1 LQRKEQEIQKAV
13 FAHLKA
19 RGAPG
24 IFFWHPFSGGFRKPV
39 EAAIFKGLGAIAG
52 LPDVMVL
59 HQGRLHCMELKAD
72 GGRATEQQ
80 LLCIAALEEAGAY
93 TAVAVGLD
101 RALAVL
107 ESWQLLR
114 GRVS

>member
-1 LQRKEQEIQKAV
+1 VVRREQEIQKAV
-13 FAHLKA
+13 FQHLKA
-19 RGAPG
+19 RGMPG
-24 IFFWHPFSGGFRKPV
+24 IFYWHPFSGGFRRPA
-39 EAAIFKGLGAIAG
+39 EAAIHKGLGVIAG

-59 HQGRLHCMELKAD
+59 HDGRLHCLELKAE
-72 GGRATEQQ
+72 GNRATEVQ
-80 LLCIAALEEAGAY
+80 LLCIAALEEAGAF

-114 GRVS
+114 GRAS

>member
-1 LQRKEQEIQKAV
+1 MKRPEAEIQRAV

-24 IFFWHPFSGGFRKPV
+24 IFYWHPFSGGFRKPV

-52 LPDVMVL
+52 LPDVMIL
-59 HQGRLHCMELKAD
+59 HKGNLHCLELKAE
-72 GGRATEQQ
+72 GGRATEVQ
-80 LLCIAALEEAGAY
+80 LLCIAALEEAGAF

-107 ESWQLLR
+107 EAWQLLR
-114 GRVS
+114 GRTA